1 MSVVVTGGSGVV
13 GSALVRHLVAD
24 GARPHCLSRSSAS
37 DTALRELGATPVRGD
52 VLDLSSLRAGFEGA
66 DLVYHVAGMNTMC
79 PVDPEE
85 MMRVNIDGSR
95 NVVAAAEAAGVRRL
109 VYTSSAAAIGERAGE
124 VGTEASEHR
133 GWYLSHYERSKHLA
147 ERAVLEEADD
157 VEVIVVNPSSVQ
169 GPGRATGTGALILA
183 LLAGRLP
190 ALIDTRLSIVAIDD
204 CARGHVLAGARGN
217 PGSRYLLNSF
227 TMTMREAVAL
237 LEDAVGRPVAVP
249 WVPGWLAS
257 LGVLPVEGLARIRG
271 RKPSLCREMVR
282 TLRHG
287 HAYDGSKAATELGL
301 VYTTAPVLLG
311 RLVDW
316 FTAEGLL

>member
-257 LGVLPVEGLARIRG
+257 LGVLPVEGLARVRG